1 MKGLFSPHIELT
13 GKVMD
18 MQLERQNV
26 VMANLA
32 NIKTP
37 GYKALDI
44 EWEQQ
49 LQAALG
55 NDARGKMTRTEQ
67 GHMPAVFSADSFG
80 SEWTKAFQPHVIK
93 GDDSVDLDKEMAKM
107 SKNVLM
113 YKALSTVIKSNFEG
127 IQKAITEGGR

>member
-80 SEWTKAFQPHVIK
+80 SEWTKAFQPPCDK
-93 GDDSVDLDKEMAKM
+93 RRRLCGPGQGDGQDVQERADVQGPVHGNKK
-107 SKNVLM
+107 
-113 YKALSTVIKSNFEG
+113 
-127 IQKAITEGGR
+127 